1 MKTQHQLLC
10 VFPSLLTK
18 WSRSVMSD
26 SLPPHGLPARILHPR
41 DFPGQNTGVDC
52 HFLLQDIFPTQGLNP
67 GLPHYR
73 QTLYH
78 LSHQGSPPYQR
89 RVQFQSWRVL
99 FLSFLYPWRRAQCKK
114 FYSFSANQSVFL
126 FPITSS
132 FFFYLSLIEM
142 TYNLNTQELK
152 LVAKSICIQETR
164 ISFKKRLLLGKDS
177 CAWVKIFLFSI

>member
-1 MKTQHQLLC
+1 MSISSRPHGLYVVCQAPPSMAYSRQEYWSGLP
-10 VFPSLLTK
+10 FPSLGE
-18 WSRSVMSD
+18 
-26 SLPPHGLPARILHPR
+26 LPDHGS
-41 DFPGQNTGVDC
+41 
-52 HFLLQDIFPTQGLNP
+52 NP
-67 GLPHYR
+67 GLSLCR

>member
-1 MKTQHQLLC
+1 M
-10 VFPSLLTK
+10 
-18 WSRSVMSD
+18 RI
-26 SLPPHGLPARILHPR
+26 SLPSYQLKLLSRVWLFATPWTVACQVLHPW
-41 DFPGQNTGVDC
+41 DFLGQNTGVDC
-52 HFLLQDIFPTQGLNP
+52 HFLLQDIFPTQGSNP

-78 LSHQGSPPYQR
+78 LSHQGSPPYQS

-99 FLSFLYPWRRAQCKK
+99 FLSFLYPWRRGQCKK
-114 FYSFSANQSVFL
+114 FYSFSANHSIFL